1 MTMNGPPIGPDELPA
16 NLVRKCAR
24 CNDFTGE
31 MTSVVT
37 TVQRQ
42 VNAAGFEVGPSQELG
57 RDYRFKCSKCGDEFR
72 VPGGQSVLTFGMLA
86 VVGLVVMIGGLSQGL
101 WFAAPLGLLFA
112 VPVGWAVYQRRKHP
126 GMF

>member
-1 MTMNGPPIGPDELPA
+1 MTMMGPPIGPDELPA

-37 TVQRQ
+37 TTQYEVDALGQRT
-42 VNAAGFEVGPSQELG
+42 GPSQQLG
-57 RDYRFKCSKCGDEFR
+57 RDYRFKCTKCGDEFR
-72 VPGGQSVLTFGMLA
+72 VPGGQTVLTLGGIA
-86 VVGLVVMIGGLSQGL
+86 IVGLVVIIGGLSQGL
-101 WFAAPLGLLFA
+101 WFAAPFGLLFG
-112 VPVGWAVYQRRKHP
+112 VPVAWALHQRRKHP